1 MNPLEI
7 LRHAHGAGLSVSLA
21 ASGNLFIRPPELLT
35 PDLRE
40 MLVEHK
46 PALVVFLHDAHATT
60 RRLLDLAQRACDAHG
75 DGPLAR
81 SQMQDDILATPVH
94 MHADLLAHFEA
105 QYPAPA
111 ASAKPVTSP
120 PVLKAKAGA
129 PPFNRGVSEA
139 WREADRAY
147 QAHHVNCRACQCAGQ
162 GRGEHCAPGA
172 ELWATYSAERL
183 SASGAPYRALPQPAP
198 NRRNARP

>member
-1 MNPLEI
+1 MTALEI
-7 LRHAHGAGLSVSLA
+7 LRHAHGAGLSVTLA

-35 PDLRE
+35 PDLRD

-46 PALVVFLHDAHATT
+46 PALLVFLHDAHSTT

-105 QYPAPA
+105 QYPAQA
-111 ASAKPVTSP
+111 VVEKQGTSSTVSRVGTSSP
-120 PVLKAKAGA
+120 PRA
-129 PPFNRGVSEA
+129 GVSEA
-139 WREADRAY
+139 WRDADRAY
-147 QAHHVNCRACQCAGQ
+147 QAHHVNCRTCQCAGQ
-162 GRGEHCAPGA
+162 GRGEHCAEGA
-172 ELWATYSAERL
+172 ELWTRYCDAEGG
-183 SASGAPYRALPQPAP
+183 GAA
-198 NRRNARP
+198 